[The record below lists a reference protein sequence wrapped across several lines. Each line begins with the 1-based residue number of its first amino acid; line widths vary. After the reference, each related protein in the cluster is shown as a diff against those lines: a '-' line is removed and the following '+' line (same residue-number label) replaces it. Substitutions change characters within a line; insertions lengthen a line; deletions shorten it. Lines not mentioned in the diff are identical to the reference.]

1 VSPRAYPR
9 AVSTLGG
16 SARIVR
22 VVPVQGGVQGQVEL
36 VVGEGDTAAAM
47 GSGDVPVLATPRVL
61 ALCEEAACVA
71 IADRLKEGET
81 TVGLRIELTHIAPT
95 KVGSRVRAEATLERM
110 EGRRMVFTV
119 TVSDACGLV
128 AAGKLTRAVVD
139 RASFLDKSR

>member
-1 VSPRAYPR
+1 VSARAYPR
-9 AVSTLGG
+9 AVSTLGV
-16 SARIVR
+16 STRIVS
-22 VVPVQGGVQGQVEL
+22 VVPVHGGVQGQVEL
-36 VVGEGDTAAAM
+36 VVGEGDTAAAV

-71 IADRLKEGET
+71 VADRLKPGET

-119 TVSDACGLV
+119 TVSDACGLI